1 MSHMTQQSQTQPDNL
16 LAAVYATVDKW
27 TYENDRYWYIVN
39 AVMENGQ
46 QRSLCRNYEDFYD
59 LQIALLQEYPDEA
72 GQGPSQQTRTLP
84 FMPGPV
90 AFVNASISSS
100 RRASLDQY
108 LKKLLELPPYISR
121 SPIVKRLFVLRPG
134 DIERAVQAS
143 QNYEEYGN
151 ERQSQVSQHSYD
163 SQGDPVPSSG
173 SNGYGR
179 DSTQRTMSQNG
190 HMRSASDLHPPQMN
204 RHDSS
209 VSQQTQSSAQQFIKV
224 KIQYEG
230 ELIAI
235 RLPRDVT
242 YKQLEEKLQDRL
254 GAVLESIQYKDEP
267 TNTFVNLMSDND
279 LNTALSRNSKLVL
292 YAT

>member
-1 MSHMTQQSQTQPDNL
+1 MTQHSQIQPDGL

-46 QRSLCRNYEDFYD
+46 LRSLCRNYEDFYD
-59 LQIALLQEYPDEA
+59 LQIALLQEFPDEA

-108 LKKLLELPPYISR
+108 LKKLLELPAYISR

-134 DIERAVQAS
+134 DIERPAQAN
-143 QNYEEYGN
+143 QDYENYGN

-163 SQGDPVPSSG
+163 SQGDPIPSS
-173 SNGYGR
+173 GYGR
-179 DSTQRTMSQNG
+179 DLQYCSMSSQNG
-190 HMRSASDLHPPQMN
+190 HIRSTSDLQPPQLG

-209 VSQQTQSSAQQFIKV
+209 ISQTTQSSAQQFIKV
-224 KIQYEG
+224 KISYQNEI
-230 ELIAI
+230 IAI
-235 RLPRDVT
+235 RLPRDVSFS
-242 YKQLEEKLQDRL
+242 QLQEKLQDRL
-254 GAVLESIQYKDEP
+254 GADIGSIQYKDEP
-267 TNTFVNLMSDND
+267 SNSYINLGSDSD